1 MATIFDQDE
10 LKYTQTDI
18 DVRDAKIE
26 ELQRKLHEME
36 MKLHYERTHRKI
48 TANSSWGAS
57 QLYIDDEYK
66 NMWTSEYKNM
76 HVQTYQN

>member
-1 MATIFDQDE
+1 MATIFEKDE

-18 DVRDAKIE
+18 DVRDAKIR
-26 ELQRKLHEME
+26 ELEKALAITKDKLRKYKIH
-36 MKLHYERTHRKI
+36 MKQAI
-48 TANSSWGAS
+48 NSQFGHM
-57 QLYIDDEYK
+57 YIDDEYK

>member
-26 ELQRKLHEME
+26 ELQRKLYELE
-36 MKLHYERTHRKI
+36 TKLRYERTHRKI
-48 TANSSWGAS
+48 MENSSWG
-57 QLYIDDEYK
+57 YK
-66 NMWTSEYKNM
+66 HT
-76 HVQTYQN
+76 

>member
-1 MATIFDQDE
+1 MTIFEKDE

-26 ELQRKLHEME
+26 ELQRKLYEME
-36 MKLHYERTHRKI
+36 KKLHYERNHRKI
-48 TANSSWGAS
+48 MENSSWDS
-57 QLYIDDEYK
+57 RLYIDDEYK
-66 NMWTSEYKNM
+66 NMWASEYKNM